1 MSAATIHRPTL
12 PTQRGL
18 QPPQLRLVPPG
29 ERAARVRSA
38 RLAAA
43 PAVHPTPAVAPV
55 HSSAQTPGVQLT
67 RRGRLVILIALVGLG
82 VGLMLALTGVFGA
95 ATAGSLPSRLATRTI
110 VVQPGQTLWSIAQ
123 QVAPNADRRD
133 TIARIVELNAL
144 PNSSVSAGARI
155 AVPTH

>member
-43 PAVHPTPAVAPV
+43 PAVHPCPAVAP
-55 HSSAQTPGVQLT
+55 AQVAAQAPAVQLT
-67 RRGRLVILIALVGLG
+67 RRGRLVVLIALVGP
-82 VGLMLALTGVFGA
+82 
-95 ATAGSLPSRLATRTI
+95 GS
-110 VVQPGQTLWSIAQ
+110 G
-123 QVAPNADRRD
+123 
-133 TIARIVELNAL
+133 
-144 PNSSVSAGARI
+144 
-155 AVPTH
+155 